1 MAKSFFRFLR
11 GEINGFYLRSIN
23 EAVNATAKDIR
34 SFFTIF
40 KSKQFELGK
49 IDENS
54 LYGLGS
60 FAGIFLPILTKADSV
75 NSLKMTESY
84 IEDGTEYSECGLFNT
99 EQEKFEFFPLNI
111 KTAYF
116 FFVRTNQTVY
126 TSDINATSS
135 VQDRSS
141 LVGDETV
148 LGYISANATDIF
160 DTKGNIKTDVILS
173 VPPTNAVYT
182 EYYGDNFLFLSEG
195 DESDADEIIKIRM
208 TDSNIVDGVEYS
220 ERGLFK
226 VPIPKADDI
235 NKLATPRLRSSM
247 TGNENIVGY
256 ISSEE
261 TDLFDSDGDVRPE
274 KILKTPPKGVAY
286 SDYYGDKFL
295 FLSDAEVSH
304 TKIASSLYIE
314 LFKALQWVRY
324 NGISVKS
331 LCKIIELVCPDGL
344 VTIQSIISAPNGKQ
358 VYVYYNYNASSN
370 VTFKLQRLN
379 LLEYIVNMKFIQV
392 TLVEYTYY

>member
-34 SFFTIF
+34 SFFAIF
-40 KSKQFELGK
+40 KSKQFELDK

-60 FAGIFLPILTKADSV
+60 FAGIFLPILTKTDSV

-84 IEDGTEYSECGLFNT
+84 IEDDTEYSECGLFNT

-116 FFVRTNQTVY
+116 SFVRTNQAVY
-126 TSDINATSS
+126 TSDINTTSS
-135 VQDRSS
+135 VRDRSS

-160 DTKGNIKTDVILS
+160 DVKGNIKTDVILS

-195 DESDADEIIKIRM
+195 DESDADEIVKIRM
-208 TDSNIVDGVEYS
+208 TDSNIVEGVEYS

-235 NKLATPRLRSSM
+235 NNLATPRLRSSM
-247 TGNENIVGY
+247 TDNEAILGY

-274 KILKTPPKGVAY
+274 KILKTPPEGVAY

-295 FLSDAEVSH
+295 FLSEAEVSS

-331 LCKIIELVCPDGL
+331 LCKIIELVCPNGL
-344 VTIQSIISAPNGKQ
+344 VTIQNIISAPNGKR
-358 VYVYYNYNASSN
+358 VYVYYNYNVSSN

-392 TLVEYTYY
+392 TLVENTSY